1 MPASTMTTGHRYSA
15 VSREKAHGATYTP
28 AILADFVARQ
38 LASAVRADR
47 DAVLRMLDPAVGD
60 GVLLA
65 SLVRAV
71 RARGF
76 SRIYVSGCD
85 TNAVALE
92 ATRERFAREFP
103 DLSPTLEQRDFLDD
117 RRESQGFDAVIA
129 NPPYVRTQVLG
140 AQRAQE
146 LAQRFGLTGRIDLY
160 YAFLI
165 AISRVLVP
173 HGTLGIIV
181 SNRFMTTR
189 SGQPVRKTLRSR
201 YDLLHVWDLGDTK
214 LFDAAVLP
222 AVLLAR
228 TASADEPSTRFTS
241 IYQTTKTPS
250 AKARTTIEALDRQG
264 VVVTNDGRRF
274 DVIQGSLDTSSVW
287 RMATAEKDEWLSLV
301 QSRTFA
307 RFGDLGKVRV
317 GVKTTADS
325 IFIRDDWQQLPEH
338 LQPEVLRPLTTRQG
352 ARRYRALDQV
362 DAQQILYT
370 HESRDG
376 RRFAI
381 DLAQH
386 PRTRAYLETHRQQLE
401 RRGYVIDAG
410 RQWYEIWVPQD
421 PAAWSRPKLVFPD
434 ICAEPVFWI
443 DDTGS
448 IVNGDCYWLAL
459 EPGRNEDLLWLAL
472 AVGNSRFALEF
483 YDHRFNNRLYAGR
496 RRFITQ
502 YVSEFPLPDAALP
515 LSQEIVALAKQIY
528 RSTPSADA
536 DSLART
542 VDARVHQ
549 AFALSAHSPRYPVEG
564 AVAGLARSK
573 AEITKLEP
581 S

>member
-1 MPASTMTTGHRYSA
+1 MTTHHRYAA

-28 AILADFVARQ
+28 TLLADFVAQQ

-47 DAVLRMLDPAVGD
+47 DAELRILDPAVGD

-65 SLVRAV
+65 SLVRAL
-71 RARGF
+71 RLRGF
-76 SRIYVSGCD
+76 GRICVSGCD
-85 TNAVALE
+85 TSLSALE
-92 ATRERFAREFP
+92 EAQKRFSQEFP
-103 DLSPTLEQRDFLDD
+103 DLTPTLQQRDFLDD
-117 RRESQGFDAVIA
+117 RLDGERFDAVIA

-146 LAQRFGLTGRIDLY
+146 LARRFALTGRVDLY
-160 YAFLI
+160 YAFLL
-165 AISRVLVP
+165 AISRVLAP
-173 HGTLGIIV
+173 HGALGIIV

-189 SGQPVRKTLRSR
+189 SGASVRRTLRDL

-228 TASADEPSTRFTS
+228 AASGDEPGTRFTS
-241 IYQTTKTPS
+241 IYETTKTPR
-250 AKARTTIEALDRQG
+250 ADARTAIEALDRHG
-264 VVVTNDGRRF
+264 VVATNDGRRF
-274 DVIQGSLDTSSVW
+274 DVVQGSLDTSGVW
-287 RMATAEKDEWLSLV
+287 RMATAERDEWLSLV
-301 QSRTFA
+301 ASRTFA
-307 RFGDLGKVRV
+307 RFGDLGRIRV

-325 IFIRDDWQQLPEH
+325 IFIRDDWQQLAEH
-338 LQPEVLRPLTTRQG
+338 LQPELLRPLITHHL
-352 ARRYRALDQV
+352 ARRYRALARV
-362 DAQQILYT
+362 DAQLILYT

-376 RRFAI
+376 RRSAI
-381 DLAQH
+381 DLARY
-386 PRTRAYLETHRQQLE
+386 PRTRAYLETHREQLE
-401 RRGYVIDAG
+401 RRRYVIDAG

-421 PAAWSRPKLVFPD
+421 PAAWQRPKLVFPD
-434 ICAEPVFWI
+434 ISAEPVFWI

-448 IVNGDCYWLAL
+448 IVNGDCYWLSL

-472 AVGNSRFALEF
+472 AVGNSQFALEF

-502 YVSEFPLPDAALP
+502 YVREFPLPDPALP
-515 LSQEIVALAKQIY
+515 LSQEIVALAKHIY

-542 VDARVHQ
+542 LDARVHE
-549 AFALSAHSPRYPVEG
+549 AFEVVPLRASLDHSGY
-564 AVAGLARSK
+564 ASVAR
-573 AEITKLEP
+573 
-581 S
+581 